1 MHKMNIQTGIP
12 TVSDKADTFQEEH
25 LPVFQQPWWLDA
37 VCGEQGWKACTL
49 LESDNAAPL
58 VWPVYRKKFGPF
70 QYLSLPLFTQKI
82 SWEWNPAADYRYT
95 GFLEQNPRA
104 VMHRLALPDTPG
116 NQKLL
121 EQWGFEWQKAFS
133 YQAPQP
139 ADPDEAWKRISPTA
153 RAIIKKAAVSLTV
166 RLDNNADTLYQ
177 LVAKSHR
184 RHGIG
189 PGLNAVTCAR
199 MVQACVARN
208 QGGIFRAE
216 DATGQIHAAALLV
229 WDRQWIYYLL
239 AGMDENITQVG
250 GSRLLIWH
258 TMQLAFA
265 KNLSYDF
272 HGGMSPSIG
281 SVYASMGGR
290 PSHYLRATRYRPAF
304 LKQFISTAKRFYA
317 PNDHLFH

>member
-12 TVSDKADTFQEEH
+12 VVSEKADTLGEAY

-37 VCGEQGWKACTL
+37 VCGDKGWKACTL
-49 LESDNAAPL
+49 LESDNAEPL

-70 QYLSLPLFTQKI
+70 QYFGLPLFTQKL
-82 SWEWNPAADYRYT
+82 SWEWDPAADYRYT
-95 GFLEQNPRA
+95 GFFEQYPQA

-121 EQWGFEWQKAFS
+121 EQWGFEWQKAVT
-133 YQAPQP
+133 YQAHGPVH
-139 ADPDEAWKRISPTA
+139 PDEAWKRISPTA
-153 RAIIKKAAVSLTV
+153 RARIRKAAAVLKV
-166 RLDNNADTLYQ
+166 RFDNDSDILYK

-189 PGLNAVTCAR
+189 PGLQAGTCAR
-199 MVQACVARN
+199 IVQACVARS

-216 DATGQIHAAALLV
+216 DATGQVHAAALLV
-229 WDRQWIYYLL
+229 WDRQWMYYLL
-239 AGMDENITQVG
+239 AGMDENIEQTG
-250 GSRLLIWH
+250 GARLLIWH
-258 TMQLAFA
+258 TMQLAFS

-281 SVYASMGGR
+281 SVYTSMGGS
-290 PSHYLRATRYRPAF
+290 PAYYLRATRYRPAF
-304 LKQFISTAKRFYA
+304 LQQIIATAKRIYA
-317 PNDHLFH
+317 PNDRLFH